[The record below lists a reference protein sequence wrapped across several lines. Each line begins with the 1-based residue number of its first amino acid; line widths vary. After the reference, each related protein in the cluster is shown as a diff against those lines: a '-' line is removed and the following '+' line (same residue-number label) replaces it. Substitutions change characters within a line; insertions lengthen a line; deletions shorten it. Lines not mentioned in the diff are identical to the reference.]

1 MSNHRNPDIMKKLLF
16 FGLLLFVGG
25 SCTQQKQMT
34 QSQKSQSEI
43 SIDSTEYNILII
55 DPAFDRWY
63 MMRYS
68 ASMDRSNEFY
78 KGMNNLGVQNWNN
91 YYNRGKYPQ
100 VIGSYL
106 NYNPGIDYGL
116 DVNRRLYWY
125 FKYIE
130 ENFRIRI
137 LR

>member
-1 MSNHRNPDIMKKLLF
+1 MKKFLLF
-16 FGLLLFVGG
+16 GIIIFATW
-25 SCTQQKQMT
+25 SCSQQKKMT
-34 QSQKSQSEI
+34 QSQKTHAEI
-43 SIDSTEYNILII
+43 TEDNTEYNILII
-55 DPAFDRWY
+55 DPGFDRWY

-68 ASMDRSNEFY
+68 ASMDRSNEYY
-78 KGMNNLGVQNWNN
+78 KGMNNLGVQNWND

-106 NYNPGIDYGL
+106 NFSPSIEYGL
-116 DVNRRLYWY
+116 EVNRRLYWY

>member
-1 MSNHRNPDIMKKLLF
+1 MKKILLF
-16 FGLLLFVGG
+16 AIIIFATW
-25 SCTQQKQMT
+25 SCSQQKKIT
-34 QSQKSQSEI
+34 QSQKSHAEI
-43 SIDSTEYNILII
+43 IEDNTEYNILII
-55 DPAFDRWY
+55 DPGFDRWY

-68 ASMDRSNEFY
+68 ASMDRSNEYY
-78 KGMNNLGVQNWNN
+78 KGMNNVGVQNWNDF
-91 YYNRGKYPQ
+91 YNRGKYPQ

-106 NYNPGIDYGL
+106 SYNPSIDYGL
-116 DVNRRLYWY
+116 EVNRRLYWY

>member
-1 MSNHRNPDIMKKLLF
+1 MKR
-16 FGLLLFVGG
+16 LLLLGFILIAAW
-25 SCTQQKQMT
+25 SCTQQKRIT
-34 QSQKSQSEI
+34 QSQRPQT
-43 SIDSTEYNILII
+43 SIIEDETEYNILII

-68 ASMDRSNEFY
+68 ASMDRSDDFY
-78 KGMNNLGVQNWNN
+78 KGMNNIGVRNWND
-91 YYNRGKYPQ
+91 YYNRGKYQQ

-116 DVNRRLYWY
+116 EVNRRLYWY

>member
-1 MSNHRNPDIMKKLLF
+1 MKKLLL
-16 FGLLLFVGG
+16 FGIILFSAW
-25 SCTQQKQMT
+25 SCTQQKGLT
-34 QSQKSQSEI
+34 KSQRPQP
-43 SIDSTEYNILII
+43 SITEDNTEYNILII
-55 DPAFDRWY
+55 DPGFDRWY

-68 ASMDRSNEFY
+68 SSMDRSNEFY
-78 KGMNNLGVQNWNN
+78 KSMNNIGAQNWNDF
-91 YYNRGKYPQ
+91 YNRGKYPK

-106 NYNPGIDYGL
+106 SYNPSIDYGL